1 MATEHKYAQV
11 LRWIAD
17 GKTVQIR
24 WGVDLRWVALE
35 NRNEIVNDEILRGA
49 GDYEFRLKPR
59 TVKIGSR
66 EVEVPVL
73 EPVEGQKLW
82 YWNTQEGCASS
93 VTYGAAF
100 SASAKEGEFFSSEDA
115 ASCAYSAFTAL
126 LRGES

>member
-1 MATEHKYAQV
+1 MTHRYAEA

-17 GKTVQIR
+17 GKDVQFSHPDIHG
-24 WGVDLRWVALE
+24 WQDLTRLSQPALSSFF
-35 NRNEIVNDEILRGA
+35 A
-49 GDYEFRLKPR
+49 GEVEWEFRLKPR

-66 EVEVPVL
+66 EVEAPVL